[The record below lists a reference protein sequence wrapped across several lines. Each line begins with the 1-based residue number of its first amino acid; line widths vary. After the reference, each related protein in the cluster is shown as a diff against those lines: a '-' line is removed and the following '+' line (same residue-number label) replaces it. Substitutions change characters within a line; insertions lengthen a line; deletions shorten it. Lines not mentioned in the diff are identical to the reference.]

1 MNIKTIAKLP
11 KQELPAE
18 WQWSKLG
25 DVADIVA
32 GNPAPQGEQFFENG
46 TYPFVRVQ
54 DMGRLGT
61 QVRMTDTHDRVNETA
76 IPKLKLFPA
85 GSVLFTKS
93 GASTLLNQRAI
104 LARDMYVVSHIAA
117 AIPSDTILSEW
128 LYYWLKV
135 IDFNQLAHATTL
147 PSLPL
152 SQAKEIPVPIA
163 PKEVQAN
170 VIAEIEIQ
178 FSRLDEAVTS
188 LKRAKANLKRYKAA
202 FLKAAVEGKLT
213 EEWRKQHPDV
223 EPATELLKRI
233 LIERR
238 QKWEEAEL
246 AKMRAKG
253 KEPKDDKWKARYKEP
268 IITDTE
274 HLQELPSEWMWV
286 SLLTVAVKIQTGPF
300 GSLLHKEEYVKRG
313 VPLVNPTHISG
324 QRILADWDLT
334 VLPNKANSLSKYR
347 MEMGDI
353 VMGRRGE
360 MGRCASVSEK
370 QDGWLCGTG
379 SLFIRLIPHMN
390 SLFYSH
396 FLSSKVIRD
405 YLGENSIG
413 TTMSNLNQNIL
424 RSLPI
429 PLCSEAEQDRI
440 MQDVNYKI
448 SIIDKLETYTSSN
461 LQEIEILRQSIL
473 NKAFSGNLKSKYEK
487 LITGLK
493 TK

>member
-1 MNIKTIAKLP
+1 MTI
-11 KQELPAE
+11 QEVADVNPRLKKDGIPEDLTVSFVPMPAVGAGDGTIDVSQARVFSE
-18 WQWSKLG
+18 VKKGYTAFQEG
-25 DVADIVA
+25 DVLFAKIT
-32 GNPAPQGEQFFENG
+32 PCMENG
-46 TYPFVRVQ
+46 K
-54 DMGRLGT
+54 
-61 QVRMTDTHDRVNETA
+61 MT
-76 IPKLKLFPA
+76 
-85 GSVLFTKS
+85 
-93 GASTLLNQRAI
+93 
-104 LARDMYVVSHIAA
+104 VV
-117 AIPSDTILSEW
+117 P
-128 LYYWLKV
+128 KV
-135 IDFNQLAHATTL
+135 INGYGFGSTEFHVLRPKPGISAKYLYHFISSKAFRGKAERYMTGAVGQKRVSATYL
-147 PSLPL
+147 
-152 SQAKEIPVPIA
+152 KEHSIPVA
-163 PKEVQAN
+163 PLEQQESIV
-170 VIAEIEIQ
+170 AEIEKQ
-178 FSRLDEAVTS
+178 FSRLDEAVIS